1 MNRPAQLSHSTK
13 SLCRLLSGLLACLI
27 FGVSPARVAS
37 ATDALYQNLGSVDYT
52 VPGNPPPIIDVR
64 AFDNEGDFTVSFSLF
79 SANNFN
85 FSVFSPNAIFY
96 EPMNT
101 LFYTNNGTMT
111 AGSPYSG
118 NFISYYRTYGTFG
131 PGFRFDQQTTNAL
144 TPHLPADTFY
154 NPGTITSGSQGQC
167 IVSATNLLSPGV
179 IQMGNDGFIQLTG
192 QNVDLTRATLGMDSA
207 QNLTFNNSINV
218 SSTGTVGVDTNAD
231 WNPGTDLGDTYATSS
246 YSPTLNNTIY
256 LFNSTAYFDK
266 KDNSLTTSSNIIYRA
281 VFIQNDNPDIPY
293 TVYFGR
299 LNTNLLLNDGGVH
312 IEWAASYTDNA
323 TGDVAERY
331 LYLDNN
337 YALGAATN
345 VQVVGG
351 VPQNFTLETSDVP
364 LIFDT
369 PAAEGFL
376 DVFPPGAITNRFSYM
391 NAQLIATS
399 TPTNASASNPSGAL
413 TNLPGRI
420 QITASKSLNLDL
432 AQISGHN
439 YLSLTATNQFE
450 GSAGAQIASPYSDLN
465 LGVTNGS
472 LAVSNLLQ
480 STLPNWSGN
489 IQAWS
494 TRWLQVMTNG
504 VTNDFRVMIVSS
516 SQLVPFTQPQVQ
528 DLKLHATNDLVISD
542 VLNVLRTF
550 STDARS
556 LTLTTNG
563 VGIGAG
569 SQVGELNLLYGTT
582 AWANGTPNLRCL
594 TNNGAI
600 RLPSFTAFSGTDP
613 VVTVLPGTPLAAATN
628 RLSFLGGTN
637 FLSGGGNVATNET
650 VTIGSAVYTFVS
662 TLKSGATNQVKIGT
676 LFDGSLSNLI
686 AAINYGTGSGTVY
699 SSGTKPSTSVT
710 AGKLTNHAFTVTAI
724 VPGAAGNAIAAS
736 TTSSHLAWSGA
747 GTLIGGSNFF
757 AGATNTSSVFAPY
770 NAIVNNG
777 LFSDVGSAIY
787 ATYFANSGTFSNGA
801 GSFNLSSQTA
811 VLANGSIDATLD
823 VGITSDTLDVS
834 GTIISAGRSMTLQV
848 TNRLTDGD
856 STNEN
861 IWYLGSST
869 NNSGIKLPIKPATG
883 DLRRTTIWSEAPV
896 SKKVVN
902 VWAGQDLGADPAGY
916 TNNAAVGALIL
927 DALGAA
933 PSTLFYFTGT
943 GVSNAL
949 YVDYLEFQDQAT
961 ARDTNGNLKS
971 LSFNTNLVIYYAKA
985 YIDGSDVSDSINH
998 KNGDHLRW
1006 VTNYAG
1012 YYDPYNLPLG
1022 GAVKVPQVQLSTTT
1036 IPDSDRDGIPN
1047 NVDST
1052 PYFESTN
1059 VNLTLTL
1066 APSSSLVQISWQ
1078 TIPMATNTVYY
1089 TTSLGSPWLVLTNF
1103 VTPPPPPYGPITHI
1117 LNEVIDPTAARYY
1130 RVRVDPE
1137 STGL

>member
-1 MNRPAQLSHSTK
+1 MNRSAQLSHSAK
-13 SLCRLLSGLLACLI
+13 RLCRLLPAILACLI
-27 FGVSPARVAS
+27 LGVSTVRVAS
-37 ATDALYQNLGSVDYT
+37 ATDALYQNLGAVDYA
-52 VPGNPPPIIDVR
+52 VPGNPPPIIDAR
-64 AFDNEGDFTVSFSLF
+64 AFDNEGDFNVS
-79 SANNFN
+79 
-85 FSVFSPNAIFY
+85 FSVFSANAVFY

-101 LFYTNNGTMT
+101 LFYTNSGTMT
-111 AGSPYSG
+111 VGSAYLG
-118 NFISYYRTYGTFG
+118 NYVSYYRSFGTFG
-131 PGFRFDQQTTNAL
+131 NGVRFDQQTTNAL

-154 NPGTITSGSQGQC
+154 NPGTIASGSQGQC
-167 IVSATNLLSPGV
+167 IVSATNVLSPGV
-179 IQMGNDGFIQLTG
+179 IQTGNDGFIQLTG
-192 QNVDLTRATLGMDSA
+192 QNVDLTRATLGMVSA
-207 QNLTFNNSINV
+207 LSFNSPSV

-231 WNPGTDLGDTYATSS
+231 WNPGTDLAEFNATSS
-246 YSPTLNNTIY
+246 YSPTANKVVS
-256 LFNSTAYFDK
+256 LFDSVAYFDV
-266 KDNSLTTSSNIIYRA
+266 KDDSLTTSNIVYRA

-293 TVYFGR
+293 SVYFR
-299 LNTNLLLNDGGVH
+299 PPDLSNGGVN
-312 IEWAASYTDNA
+312 IEWAASYTDTA
-323 TGDVAERY
+323 TGDVIENY

-337 YALGAATN
+337 YMLGAATN
-345 VQVVGG
+345 VTVVGG
-351 VPQNFTLETSDVP
+351 VPENFTLETSDFP

-369 PAAEGFL
+369 PADEGYL
-376 DVFPPGAITNRFSYM
+376 DVFPLGAITNRFSYM
-391 NAQLIATS
+391 NAQLIPTS

-420 QITASKSLNLDL
+420 QITASKSLNMDL
-432 AQISGHN
+432 ARISGHN

-450 GSAGAQIASPYSDLN
+450 GSAGAEIASPYSDLN

-494 TRWLQVMTNG
+494 TRWLQVIDG

-528 DLKLHATNDLVISD
+528 DLKLHATNDLVVSD

-550 STDARS
+550 STDTRS

-569 SQVGELNLLYGTT
+569 SQVGELNLLSGTT
-582 AWANGTPNLRCL
+582 PWATATPHLRCL

-600 RLPSFTAFSGTDP
+600 RLPSVAVFSGTDP

-637 FLSGGGNVATNET
+637 YLSGGGNVATNET

-724 VPGAAGNAIAAS
+724 VSGTAGNAIAVS

-770 NAIVNNG
+770 TAIVNKG
-777 LFSDVGSAIY
+777 LLSDVGSTIY
-787 ATYFANSGTFSNGA
+787 STYFANSGTFSSGA

-811 VLANGSIDATLD
+811 VLANGSIDAALD

-834 GTIISAGRSMTLQV
+834 GTVISAGRSMTLQV

-861 IWYLGSST
+861 IWFLGST
-869 NNSGIKLPIKPATG
+869 TGNNGIKLSVKPAAG

-902 VWAGQDLGADPAGY
+902 VWAGQDRGADPAGY
-916 TNNAAVGALIL
+916 TNNAAVGALFL
-927 DALGAA
+927 DALGAS

-949 YVDYLEFQDQAT
+949 YVDYLEFLDEAT
-961 ARDTNGNLKS
+961 ARDTNGNLKA

-1012 YYDPYNLPLG
+1012 YYDPTNIVLSS
-1022 GAVKVPQVQLSTTT
+1022 AVKAPLIQISGV
-1036 IPDSDRDGIPN
+1036 DSDQDGIPN
-1047 NVDST
+1047 SSDPT

-1059 VNLTLTL
+1059 VNLTLTMV
-1066 APSSSLVQISWQ
+1066 PNSSQLKLSWQ
-1078 TIPMATNTVYY
+1078 SIPRSTNTVYY

-1103 VTPPPPPYGPITHI
+1103 IMPPPPPYGPITNI
-1117 LNEVIDPTAARYY
+1117 LNDVINPTAARYY

-1137 STGL
+1137 STGP

>member
-1 MNRPAQLSHSTK
+1 MNSFAHLSHSI
-13 SLCRLLSGLLACLI
+13 LHRCGYLSGLLACLI
-27 FGVSPARVAS
+27 FGVAPVRVAT
-37 ATDALYQNLGSVDYT
+37 ATDALYQNLGAVDYS
-52 VPGNPPPIIDVR
+52 VPGNPPPIIDAR
-64 AFDNEGDFTVSFSLF
+64 AFDNEGDFNVTFSGF
-79 SANNFN
+79 SANA
-85 FSVFSPNAIFY
+85 VFY

-111 AGSPYSG
+111 VGSPYFG
-118 NFISYYRTYGTFG
+118 NFVSYYGTFG
-131 PGFRFDQQTTNAL
+131 TFGSGIRFDQQTTNSLAS
-144 TPHLPADTFY
+144 HLPADTFY
-154 NPGTITSGSQGQC
+154 NPGTVTSGSQGQC
-167 IVSATNLLSPGV
+167 IVSATNLISPGV
-179 IQMGNDGFIQLTG
+179 IQTGNDGFIQLTG
-192 QNVDLTRATLGMDSA
+192 QNVDLTRATLSMGSA
-207 QNLTFNNSINV
+207 QDFTFYNSPSV

-231 WNPGTDLGDTYATSS
+231 WNPGTDLGEFNATSS
-246 YSPTLNNTIY
+246 YSPTANKVVS
-256 LFNSTAYFDK
+256 LFDSIAYFDV
-266 KDNSLTTSSNIIYRA
+266 KDDSLTTSNIIYRA

-293 TVYFGR
+293 SVYFR
-299 LNTNLLLNDGGVH
+299 PPDLSNGGVN
-312 IEWAASYTDNA
+312 IEWSASYTDTA
-323 TGDVAERY
+323 TGDVIENY

-337 YALGAATN
+337 YMLGAATN
-345 VQVVGG
+345 VTVVGG
-351 VPQNFTLETSDVP
+351 VPENFTLETSDFP

-376 DVFPPGAITNRFSYM
+376 DVFPLGAITNRFSYM

-399 TPTNASASNPSGAL
+399 TPTNASASNPRGAPPPR
-413 TNLPGRI
+413 PGRI
-420 QITASKSLNLDL
+420 QIAASKSLNMDL

-439 YLSLTATNQFE
+439 YLSLTATNQFD
-450 GSAGAQIASPYSDLN
+450 GSAGAEIASPYSDLN

-494 TRWLQVMTNG
+494 TRWLQVIDG

-582 AWANGTPNLRCL
+582 PWATATPNLRYL

-600 RLPSFTAFSGTDP
+600 RLPGLTVFSGTDP

-637 FLSGGGNVATNET
+637 YLSGGGNVATNET

-710 AGKLTNHAFTVTAI
+710 ASKLTNHAFTVTAI
-724 VPGAAGNAIAAS
+724 VSGAAGNAVIAS

-757 AGATNTSSVFAPY
+757 PGATNTSSVFAPY
-770 NAIVNNG
+770 TAIVNNG
-777 LFSDVGSAIY
+777 LFSDVGSTIY
-787 ATYFANSGTFSNGA
+787 STYFANSGTFSNGA

-811 VLANGSIDATLD
+811 VLTNGSIDATLD

-834 GTIISAGRSMTLQV
+834 GTIIDAGRSMTLQV

-856 STNEN
+856 STNDN
-861 IWYLGSST
+861 IWYLGSAAG
-869 NNSGIKLPIKPATG
+869 NNGIKLPIKPATG

-902 VWAGQDLGADPAGY
+902 VWAGQDRGADPAGY

-949 YVDYLEFQDQAT
+949 YVDYLEFLDQAT

-1012 YYDPYNLPLG
+1012 YYDPNNLPLG
-1022 GAVKVPQVQLSTTT
+1022 SAVKVPQLQLSTTS
-1036 IPDSDRDGIPN
+1036 IPDSDRDGTPN
-1047 NVDST
+1047 SQDST

-1066 APSSSLVQISWQ
+1066 APSSSFVQISWQ
-1078 TIPMATNTVYY
+1078 TIPLATNTVYY
-1089 TTSLGSPWLVLTNF
+1089 TTSLGSPWMVLTNF
-1103 VTPPPPPYGPITHI
+1103 VTATPPPHAPITTT
-1117 LNEVIDPTAARYY
+1117 LNEAINPSSPRYY